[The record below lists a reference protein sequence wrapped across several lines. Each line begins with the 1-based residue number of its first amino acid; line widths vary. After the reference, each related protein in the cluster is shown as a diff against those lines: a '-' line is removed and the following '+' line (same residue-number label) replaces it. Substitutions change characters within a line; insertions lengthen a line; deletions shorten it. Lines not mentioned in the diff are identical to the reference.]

1 MLTGLRRIPRAQEFG
16 AMRQEVDMKKFI
28 GIALIALVVAAVV
41 SAPAGATTLPKGADL
56 VAGLN
61 DRSSLFDS
69 DGNPI
74 DFGLNPVVGDE
85 NRSISVIRSI
95 EFGEAGTDLFGV
107 PIVSG
112 SGSFATYQAGD
123 LTAMLYDT
131 VIDQSS
137 TIGNLLDAKEL
148 YFTPGGRYADSTSG
162 GGTDGTWTD
171 TLVGQVTAT
180 TAGGYGG
187 LLVVYDDP
195 NHDAVLNSAHGPTN
209 WSEGTGGATADG
221 SLSASDSFT
230 DFSDV
235 EPFLVAVLAPL
246 PAAYGKPAGTVLWE
260 SLPAAF
266 SSSGDG
272 TGIAFANIIG
282 GTAASSFLQDFFG
295 PGLDIRI
302 EFEPQS
308 LGQAVNGWQV
318 QSDDPIQFATV
329 PEPTTLSLLGM
340 SLFGLFGA
348 WKKRK

>member
-1 MLTGLRRIPRAQEFG
+1 
-16 AMRQEVDMKKFI
+16 MRQEVDMKKFI
-28 GIALIALVVAAVV
+28 GIALLALVVAAVV
-41 SAPAGATTLPKGADL
+41 SAPAGATTLPKGSQL

-61 DRSSLFDS
+61 DRSSLY
-69 DGNPI
+69 DGTTGDPLAFGA
-74 DFGLNPVVGDE
+74 DFKYGDE
-85 NRSISVIRSI
+85 DRSISIIRSI
-95 EFGEAGTDLFGV
+95 EFGQAGTDGVGV
-107 PIVSG
+107 PVISG
-112 SGSFATYQAGD
+112 TGSFATYTAGD
-123 LTAMLYDT
+123 LTAMLYDA
-131 VIDQSS
+131 VISPSS
-137 TIGNLLDAKEL
+137 TTTNPSGDFADPTYSHQL
-148 YFTPGGRYADSTSG
+148 YFDPGTRYTSDG

-171 TLVGQVTAT
+171 KLIGQVTAT
-180 TAGGYGG
+180 TAGGFGG

-195 NHDAVLNSAHGPTN
+195 NHDAIFNASHGPSN
-209 WSEGTGGATADG
+209 WSEGTGSGTADG
-221 SLSASDSFT
+221 SLTASDSFV

-235 EPFLVAVLAPL
+235 EPFLVAVLAPMPL
-246 PAAYGKPAGTVLWE
+246 GYVFGNGVPAGSVMWE
-260 SLPAAF
+260 DIPDNFPTGGKA
-266 SSSGDG
+266 

-282 GTAASSFLQDFFG
+282 GTAASQFMQDFFG

>member
-1 MLTGLRRIPRAQEFG
+1 
-16 AMRQEVDMKKFI
+16 MRQEVDMKKFI
-28 GIALIALVVAAVV
+28 GIALLALVVAAVV

-112 SGSFATYQAGD
+112 TGSFATYQAGD

-131 VIDQSS
+131 VIEQSS

-148 YFTPGGRYADSTSG
+148 YFTPGGRYADSIPAAEPTG
-162 GGTDGTWTD
+162 PGRIRW
-171 TLVGQVTAT
+171 LVRSRRRRRAATAACWSSTMTRT
-180 TAGGYGG
+180 TTPFSTA
-187 LLVVYDDP
+187 
-195 NHDAVLNSAHGPTN
+195 AHGPTN